1 MEKGTVGGLV
11 GDILGPGGGGHQR
24 LRAPEEEDTQKGC
37 HRKFKM
43 SRGESAAGK

>member
-24 LRAPEEEDTQKGC
+24 LRVPEEEDSQKGC